1 MIDQKEV
8 FGEIVNPEILLGFF
22 RWFVDGI
29 IENVVKGVFWVIGIG
44 VRFGCDKIKVI
55 LFGEEAVVF
64 DGDWLL
70 VQLDYFPFVTGV
82 APTGSAFVVGFD
94 GQKSKKS
101 IFFGVLSLIDT
112 NNDFLIILLCVK
124 LFHLH
129 KSTVPDILIDNLV
142 VFAAD
147 IVNNKVF
154 TGVVQ
159 DLLIIEGN
167 ERCGQLVVRQVTTR
181 NCLLDSQNGLG
192 AEHG

>member
-8 FGEIVNPEILLGFF
+8 FSEIVYPEILLGFF
-22 RWFVDGI
+22 RWFVEGI
-29 IENVVKGVFWVIGIG
+29 TEKVVKGFFWVIGIG

-70 VQLDYFPFVTGV
+70 VQLDYFPFVTRV
-82 APTGSAFVVGFD
+82 ATTGSAFVVGFD
-94 GQKSKKS
+94 GQKGKKS
-101 IFFGVLSLIDT
+101 ILFGVLSLIETD
-112 NNDFLIILLCVK
+112 NNFFIILVGVK

-142 VFAAD
+142 VFTAD
-147 IVNNKVF
+147 IVDDKVF

-159 DLLIIEGN
+159 DLLVIEGN
-167 ERCGQLVVRQVTTR
+167 ERCGEFVVREISR
-181 NCLLDSQNGLG
+181 GNCLLDSQNGLG
-192 AEHG
+192 AEQG